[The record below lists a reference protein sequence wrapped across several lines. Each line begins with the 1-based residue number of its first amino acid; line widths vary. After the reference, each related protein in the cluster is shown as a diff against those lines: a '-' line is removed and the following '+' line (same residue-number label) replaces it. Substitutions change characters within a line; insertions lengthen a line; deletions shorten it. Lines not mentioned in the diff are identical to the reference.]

1 MCIKGCIIFPSNSM
15 LKFLE
20 DDYPWD
26 NGGRKDRYKEE
37 VSKPPK
43 AMDNSF
49 VDQTVGGEWKW
60 Y

>member
-1 MCIKGCIIFPSNSM
+1 MCIKGCIIFPSDSM

-20 DDYPWD
+20 DDCTCEI
-26 NGGRKDRYKEE
+26 GGGKDRYKEE

-43 AMDNSF
+43 AMDDIF
-49 VDQTVGGEWKW
+49 IDHTVGGEWKW